1 MYVKTA
7 YYAKQTLFLL
17 KREHTI
23 LVPGE
28 GISQLLS
35 INVNVQSDGHQNFR
49 EGGCLT
55 QSSRVLVIIA
65 ERGPNFHLHTSG
77 YKVQSSQV

>member
-1 MYVKTA
+1 MTSHINTDSHTLTYVYTA
-7 YYAKQTLFLL
+7 YHAKQTLFLL

-35 INVNVQSDGHQNFR
+35 VNVNVQSDGHQNFR
-49 EGGCLT
+49 KGSCLT

-65 ERGPNFHLHTSG
+65 ERGTH
-77 YKVQSSQV
+77 KW